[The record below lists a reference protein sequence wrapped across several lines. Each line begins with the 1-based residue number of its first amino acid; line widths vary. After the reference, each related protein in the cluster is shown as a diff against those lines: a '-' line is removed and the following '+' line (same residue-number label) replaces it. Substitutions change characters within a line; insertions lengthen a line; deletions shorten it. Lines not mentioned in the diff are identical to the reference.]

1 MLLLITIKN
10 LVIASNY
17 EAIMLLPLVLPL
29 VLPLLPRHHT
39 TSPRH
44 HTTSL
49 RHYYYIATMKQPKTK
64 SYKRFIKD
72 LVYNNPRADRQAGT
86 PDGWSKD
93 VLDNQMLYDNIKNK

>member
-1 MLLLITIKN
+1 
-10 LVIASNY
+10 
-17 EAIMLLPLVLPL
+17 
-29 VLPLLPRHHT
+29 
-39 TSPRH
+39 
-44 HTTSL
+44 
-49 RHYYYIATMKQPKTK
+49 MKQPKTK